1 MRSDAISRRFEAAA
15 AIVEEAAALAMRL
28 RPLPGLAGATL
39 KGAQDW
45 LTEADGEVEALIA
58 GRLAALFP
66 GDALQGEEGGEHN
79 PAAAASSL
87 RWVVDP
93 IDGTANF
100 ARGRSRWCISLGL
113 LADGVPAAGVLSAPA
128 LGESFGAMAGA
139 GASRNG
145 KPIRAAETRD
155 PATAMIEIGW
165 GPKVAARDWAAMVER
180 MLALGAAPRS
190 GGSGALALADV
201 ACGRLDGY
209 VELSINLWDV
219 AGALPILAEAGAA
232 VSAFLRDGGLTGA
245 IPILAAAPG
254 LARALS
260 EASGLSLQSQAQ
272 S

>member
-28 RPLPGLAGATL
+28 RPLPGLAGVTL

-45 LTEADGEVEALIA
+45 LTEADGAVEALIA

-66 GDALQGEEGGEHN
+66 EDALQGEEGGEHN

-113 LADGVPAAGVLSAPA
+113 LAEGEPAAGVLSAPA
-128 LGESFGAMAGA
+128 LGESFAAMTGGGAT
-139 GASRNG
+139 RNG

-155 PATAMIEIGW
+155 PQTAMIEIGW
-165 GPKVAARDWAAMVER
+165 GPKVAARDYASMVER
-180 MLALGAAPRS
+180 MMALGAAPRS

-219 AGALPILAEAGAA
+219 AGALPILAEAGAV
-232 VSAFLRDGGLTGA
+232 VSAFLRDGGLIGPV
-245 IPILAAAPG
+245 PILAAAPG
-254 LARALS
+254 LARALA
-260 EASGLSLQSQAQ
+260 EASGMSLQGQAK

>member
-15 AIVEEAAALAMRL
+15 TIVEEAAALAMRL
-28 RPLPGLAGATL
+28 RPAPGSASATL

-45 LTEADGEVEALIA
+45 LTEADGAVEALIA
-58 GRLAALFP
+58 GRIATLFP
-66 GDALQGEEGGEHN
+66 EDALQGEEGGERR
-79 PAAAASSL
+79 AAAASGL

-100 ARGRSRWCISLGL
+100 ARGRARWCISLGL
-113 LADGVPAAGVLSAPA
+113 LADGAPAAGVLSAPA
-128 LGESFGAMAGA
+128 LGESFAAMTGA
-139 GASRNG
+139 GATRNG

-165 GPKVAARDWAAMVER
+165 GPKVAARDYAAMVER

-245 IPILAAAPG
+245 SPILAAAPG
-254 LARALS
+254 LAQALS
-260 EASGLSLQSQAQ
+260 QASGLLLQS
-272 S
+272 